1 MYVVI
6 PTFQVSELQNSG
18 RQMLL
23 VTSGAV
29 AFGKQ
34 KLRHE
39 ILLSQSVRQTLKPQD
54 VLKVLYFTTPIKV
67 DAQISIPLK
76 STLVANY
83 VNPLSF
89 PDQICNS
96 PYFQPYNSYNA

>member
-1 MYVVI
+1 M
-6 PTFQVSELQNSG
+6 SELQNAG

-54 VLKVLYFTTPIKV
+54 VLKVTF
-67 DAQISIPLK
+67 
-76 STLVANY
+76 
-83 VNPLSF
+83 LSSF
-89 PDQICNS
+89 GPDNLSSQ
-96 PYFQPYNSYNA
+96 

>member
-1 MYVVI
+1 M
-6 PTFQVSELQNSG
+6 SELQNAG

-54 VLKVLYFTTPIKV
+54 VLKVWLY
-67 DAQISIPLK
+67 DIS
-76 STLVANY
+76 Y
-83 VNPLSF
+83 
-89 PDQICNS
+89 
-96 PYFQPYNSYNA
+96 

>member
-1 MYVVI
+1 M
-6 PTFQVSELQNSG
+6 SELQNAG

-54 VLKVLYFTTPIKV
+54 VLKVTFQSSFSGGNNEKRPKMSVRTFLPGALQFEFP
-67 DAQISIPLK
+67 
-76 STLVANY
+76 
-83 VNPLSF
+83 VNP
-89 PDQICNS
+89 
-96 PYFQPYNSYNA
+96 

>member
-54 VLKVLYFTTPIKV
+54 VLKVLYFTRPIKLM
-67 DAQISIPLK
+67 PR
-76 STLVANY
+76 
-83 VNPLSF
+83 
-89 PDQICNS
+89 
-96 PYFQPYNSYNA
+96 

>member
-1 MYVVI
+1 M
-6 PTFQVSELQNSG
+6 SELQNAG
-18 RQMLL
+18 QQMLL

-54 VLKVLYFTTPIKV
+54 VLKVWLYDK
-67 DAQISIPLK
+67 L
-76 STLVANY
+76 
-83 VNPLSF
+83 
-89 PDQICNS
+89 
-96 PYFQPYNSYNA
+96 

>member
-54 VLKVLYFTTPIKV
+54 VLKVLYFATPIKLM
-67 DAQISIPLK
+67 PR
-76 STLVANY
+76 
-83 VNPLSF
+83 
-89 PDQICNS
+89 
-96 PYFQPYNSYNA
+96 

>member
-1 MYVVI
+1 MCYQINFALIKILIIGKKNNVI
-6 PTFQVSELQNSG
+6 LVLQVSELQNAG

-54 VLKVLYFTTPIKV
+54 FLKVLIV
-67 DAQISIPLK
+67 I
-76 STLVANY
+76 
-83 VNPLSF
+83 
-89 PDQICNS
+89 
-96 PYFQPYNSYNA
+96 

>member
-1 MYVVI
+1 
-6 PTFQVSELQNSG
+6 
-18 RQMLL
+18 MLL

-54 VLKVLYFTTPIKV
+54 FLKVKLSRQLFETPSEKY
-67 DAQISIPLK
+67 
-76 STLVANY
+76 Y
-83 VNPLSF
+83 VIF
-89 PDQICNS
+89 PVMPI
-96 PYFQPYNSYNA
+96 A

>member
-1 MYVVI
+1 MYVII

-54 VLKVLYFTTPIKV
+54 VLKVLYFTTPITF
-67 DAQISIPLK
+67 
-76 STLVANY
+76 TLR
-83 VNPLSF
+83 
-89 PDQICNS
+89 
-96 PYFQPYNSYNA
+96 

>member
-1 MYVVI
+1 M
-6 PTFQVSELQNSG
+6 SELQNAG

-54 VLKVLYFTTPIKV
+54 VLKVWLYG
-67 DAQISIPLK
+67 IS
-76 STLVANY
+76 Y
-83 VNPLSF
+83 
-89 PDQICNS
+89 
-96 PYFQPYNSYNA
+96 

>member
-54 VLKVLYFTTPIKV
+54 VLKVLYFITPIKLM
-67 DAQISIPLK
+67 PR
-76 STLVANY
+76 
-83 VNPLSF
+83 
-89 PDQICNS
+89 
-96 PYFQPYNSYNA
+96 

>member
-54 VLKVLYFTTPIKV
+54 VLKVLYFTTTIELMPR
-67 DAQISIPLK
+67 
-76 STLVANY
+76 
-83 VNPLSF
+83 
-89 PDQICNS
+89 
-96 PYFQPYNSYNA
+96 

>member
-1 MYVVI
+1 MYIVI

-54 VLKVLYFTTPIKV
+54 VLKVLYFI
-67 DAQISIPLK
+67 
-76 STLVANY
+76 TLITFT
-83 VNPLSF
+83 LR
-89 PDQICNS
+89 
-96 PYFQPYNSYNA
+96 

>member
-1 MYVVI
+1 M
-6 PTFQVSELQNSG
+6 SELQNAG

-54 VLKVLYFTTPIKV
+54 VLKVTF
-67 DAQISIPLK
+67 S
-76 STLVANY
+76 
-83 VNPLSF
+83 LSF
-89 PDQICNS
+89 SGDNLS
-96 PYFQPYNSYNA
+96 SL

>member
-1 MYVVI
+1 MYVII

-54 VLKVLYFTTPIKV
+54 VLKVLNFTTSIKLM
-67 DAQISIPLK
+67 PR
-76 STLVANY
+76 
-83 VNPLSF
+83 
-89 PDQICNS
+89 
-96 PYFQPYNSYNA
+96 

>member
-1 MYVVI
+1 
-6 PTFQVSELQNSG
+6 
-18 RQMLL
+18 MLL

-54 VLKVLYFTTPIKV
+54 FLKVWLF
-67 DAQISIPLK
+67 
-76 STLVANY
+76 
-83 VNPLSF
+83 LSNTF
-89 PDQICNS
+89 DLNGGMS
-96 PYFQPYNSYNA
+96 

>member
-1 MYVVI
+1 MIKVLVRKKCKFV
-6 PTFQVSELQNSG
+6 FQVSELQNAG

-54 VLKVLYFTTPIKV
+54 FLKVH
-67 DAQISIPLK
+67 
-76 STLVANY
+76 
-83 VNPLSF
+83 
-89 PDQICNS
+89 
-96 PYFQPYNSYNA
+96 